1 LKIQGNDRQKMDDLE
16 DEAKF
21 KVILLGDTS
30 VGKTSIARRHTYDRF
45 EFKMAST
52 PGIDHVMSRCRV
64 GNRTVKLML
73 YDTAG
78 QEQFASLV
86 PIYIRGADVCILVA
100 SIVDPDSCS
109 HLERW
114 HKRLTDADDTIP
126 VVVAINKID
135 LVDGAPMPVDRVR
148 DAYQDT
154 FPDIFFVSARTG
166 YLIPELFHHAVTL
179 ATGRAHEPSQPQQ
192 RPDGDARPGGCC

>member
-1 LKIQGNDRQKMDDLE
+1 
-16 DEAKF
+16 
-21 KVILLGDTS
+21 
-30 VGKTSIARRHTYDRF
+30 
-45 EFKMAST
+45 MAFT
-52 PGIDHVMSRCRV
+52 PGIDHVLSRCRV
-64 GNRTVKLML
+64 GSRTVKLML

-114 HKRLTDADDTIP
+114 HKRLTDADSTIP

-135 LVDGAPMPVDRVR
+135 LVDGAPISVDRVR
-148 DAYQDT
+148 DAYQDK

-166 YLIPELFHHAVTL
+166 DLIPELFHHAVTL
-179 ATGRAHEPSQPQQ
+179 VTGSAHEPRQQQQ
-192 RPDGDARPGGCC
+192 RSDGEARPGGCC